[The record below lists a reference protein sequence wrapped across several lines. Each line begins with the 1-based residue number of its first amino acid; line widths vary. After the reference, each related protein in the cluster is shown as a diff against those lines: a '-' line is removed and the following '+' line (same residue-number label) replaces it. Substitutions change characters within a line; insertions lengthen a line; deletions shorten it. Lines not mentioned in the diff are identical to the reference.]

1 MTTLTPAFQCM
12 LAASEI
18 PTEDQIQLPAMV
30 SFKFDGFR
38 GLPVNST
45 VMSREW
51 KEISCLKVRAWGKEN
66 AVGLRGLDGEL
77 MAGDPTDE
85 EAFNRAQKQFTR
97 ADGDPDFKF
106 YVFGMVWALD
116 GSPVYNCKAK
126 IRYELLKRRL
136 QEHPVDRVVLVEQ
149 RWIETMEELKAMYA
163 EALALGYEGLIG
175 MHPEKTYKFGR
186 STLNEGVLWKWK
198 EWADAEAVVTG
209 IQQGTKNTNEQTR
222 DALGKAERSSA
233 KAGKVPTD
241 MVGSFLVRGL
251 TGPHA
256 GKDFKVSSGSLTEPE
271 LRDLWQAHLKGEVVG
286 KVLTY
291 KYQKGGTTKKP
302 RFPGFKAFRPEMQHL
317 APKK

>member
-18 PTEDQIQLPAMV
+18 PTEDQIRLPAMV

-51 KEISCLKVRAWGKEN
+51 KEVPCLKVRNWAKEN
-66 AVGLRGLDGEL
+66 ADLLFGLDGEL

-106 YVFGMVWALD
+106 YVFGMVWNYD
-116 GSPVYNCKAK
+116 KSPVYNYVAK

-136 QEHPVDRVVLVEQ
+136 AEHPVDRVVLVEQ
-149 RWIETMEELKAMYA
+149 RWIETLPQLKAMYA
-163 EALALGYEGLIG
+163 ESLALGYEGLIG
-175 MHPEKTYKFGR
+175 MDPNKTYKFGR
-186 STLNEGVLWKWK
+186 STLLEGILWKWK

-209 IQQGTKNTNEQTR
+209 IQQGTKNMNEQTR

-233 KAGKVPTD
+233 KAGKVPVD

-256 GKDFKVSSGSLTEPE
+256 GKDFKVGPGSLKEE
-271 LRDLWQAHLKGEVVG
+271 EAREIWKRFQSGAVVG
-286 KVLTY
+286 EVLTY
-291 KYQKGGTTKKP
+291 KFQKGGTTKKP
-302 RFPGFKAFRPEMQHL
+302 RFPGFKAFRPELQHL
-317 APKK
+317 AQEK